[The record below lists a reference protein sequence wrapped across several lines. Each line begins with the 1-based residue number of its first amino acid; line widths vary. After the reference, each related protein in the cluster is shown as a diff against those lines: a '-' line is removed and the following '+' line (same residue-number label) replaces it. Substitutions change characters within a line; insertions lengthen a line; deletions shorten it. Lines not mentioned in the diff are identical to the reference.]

1 MYYCKH
7 CCFVPFRNDTI
18 CYQVRITL
26 ISQLIK
32 GILIVLQKL
41 LKYFNSTATSAFT
54 ILSLLVLSNNL
65 DLNLN
70 AAELVMEFTGLSL

>member
-1 MYYCKH
+1 MTQ
-7 CCFVPFRNDTI
+7 FA
-18 CYQVRITL
+18 YQVRITL